1 MKEGDRTILFP
12 PTSAVATETY
22 EDYLNKRGIEKGYC
36 QKMVEDLLKKQN
48 AASRKAME
56 GLLLSKLS
64 AAFKTKKNFITNLL
78 QDMRR
83 KGIIQPMKGKRG
95 KGAKWE
101 LCKLPSKRNI

>member
-1 MKEGDRTILFP
+1 
-12 PTSAVATETY
+12 
-22 EDYLNKRGIEKGYC
+22 
-36 QKMVEDLLKKQN
+36 MVEALLKKQK
-48 AASRKAME
+48 AASRKVIE

-64 AAFKTKKNFITNLL
+64 AALSENQEKNFITNLL